1 MKILKV
7 LTILSL
13 FIVMLGLTS
22 CTKEAG
28 IKEAGKLSTSD
39 CPRLA
44 SLTAEKKEAL
54 YTVSTYAGENY
65 TTPDQPYS
73 GDIIDGVLCKARFIR
88 PYGIAINP
96 EGVIYIADEIS
107 NIRKI
112 DTKGMVSVFA
122 GTTDGG
128 GFDKGDQ
135 DGIGITARFSSPRKI
150 VLDKGGNQFLID
162 ASGISIRKITSTA
175 QVSTFIG
182 ASREL
187 GYMDGPLA
195 QARFD
200 TRFSSIAT
208 GPDGSIYL
216 YSYSESSLIRKI
228 TLNGIVSTYAGQIPV
243 NGQAQRGYRDGPKE
257 NALFG
262 NIADMTFGPDGA
274 LYFCDAVNRKIRK
287 ITASGIVETIADVTA
302 RSIAISEKGSV
313 FVASGVEVSRI
324 DPNGIVENIAGN
336 EGISA
341 HKDGIGTEARFR
353 SIKHMAIHKNYLYLT
368 DGSTVRRMSIE

>member
-7 LTILSL
+7 PTILSF
-13 FIVMLGLTS
+13 FIVTLGLNS
-22 CTKEAG
+22 CTKETG
-28 IKEAGKLSTSD
+28 IQEADKLSSAD

-44 SLTAEKKEAL
+44 SLTNEKKETL
-54 YTVSTYAGENY
+54 YTVKTYAGENY

-73 GDIIDGVLCKARFIR
+73 GDIVDGVLCKARFVR
-88 PYGIAINP
+88 PYGIAIDP
-96 EGVIYIADEIS
+96 SGVIYIADQIS

-128 GFDKGDQ
+128 GFDNGEE
-135 DGIGITARFSSPRKI
+135 DGIGTTARFFSPRKT

-162 ASGISIRKITSTA
+162 LSGYSIRKITSTA

-182 ASREL
+182 GSRGS
-187 GYMDGPLA
+187 GYMDGPLS
-195 QARFD
+195 QAKFD
-200 TRFSSIAT
+200 TYFSSIAIAS
-208 GPDGSIYL
+208 DGSIYL
-216 YSYSESSLIRKI
+216 YSYAESSLIRKI
-228 TLNGIVSTYAGQIPV
+228 TTNGIVSTYAGQIPV

-274 LYFCDAVNRKIRK
+274 LYFCDAVNKKIRK

-313 FVASGVEVSRI
+313 FVASGVEVFRI

-341 HKDGIGTEARFR
+341 HQDGIGTEARFR

-368 DGSTVRRMSIE
+368 DGSTVRRMNIE